1 MSKTWAG
8 TRKRAFFL
16 FAMLS
21 AGLAI
26 FGSSQQPGK
35 SVGATRAHAAS
46 KAAAEQEQTV
56 VAAGD
61 IVDCGNLAGS
71 EATAK
76 LIDKI
81 PGTVLALGDL
91 AYPNGSDGN
100 FQCYEKTWGR
110 FKARTRPAPGN
121 HEHHTSSAAAYF
133 KYFGD
138 SVGTPGHGYYSFNL
152 GSWHLISLDSQC
164 AEIGGCQKGSAE
176 ELWLRQ
182 DLRQNSS
189 ACILA
194 YWHVPRFSSGDE
206 HGDSPE
212 MADFWKDLYAAGAD
226 IVLGGHDHDYER
238 FSPQTPD
245 GVADPERG
253 IREFVVGTGGK
264 SQRGF
269 QTPSANS
276 EVRSNKT
283 FGVLRLTLHAGGY
296 DWNFIPVAGGAF
308 TDSGSGQCHAKGATA
323 KAE

>member
-1 MSKTWAG
+1 MHTTWAR
-8 TRKRAFFL
+8 TVKRAVFFL
-16 FAMLS
+16 AMICS
-21 AGLAI
+21 GLAI
-26 FGSSQQPGK
+26 SGRAQQPAK
-35 SVGATRAHAAS
+35 ALGAKPAYPAEKGGS
-46 KAAAEQEQTV
+46 EQEQTV

-91 AYPNGSDGN
+91 AYPNGSGDN
-100 FQCYEKTWGR
+100 FHCYEKTWGR

-121 HEHHTSSAAAYF
+121 HEYHTPGAAAYF

-152 GSWHLISLDSQC
+152 GSWHIISLDSQC
-164 AEIGGCQKGSAE
+164 EQIGGCQTGSPE
-176 ELWLRQ
+176 ELWLRE

-194 YWHVPRFSSGDE
+194 YWHIPRFSSGDE
-206 HGDSPE
+206 HGDSPA
-212 MADFWKDLYAAGAD
+212 MADFWKDLYVAGAD

-238 FSPQTPD
+238 FAPQTP
-245 GVADPERG
+245 GAAADPLLG

-269 QTPSANS
+269 QTPSPNS

-296 DWNFIPVAGGAF
+296 DWKFIPIAGGAF